1 MSDGSAPGRPRGRLR
16 RRLLV
21 VSALALAASLAVGML
36 LTFELVLVNERR
48 NLDRALLRQ
57 RDHLEADVRDRL
69 AALPGSGDRVEDV
82 RAAVA
87 DFLALESPTNP
98 YVTVVVVDGER
109 ATSATRS
116 PTLALV
122 AEAGAL
128 DDGPTDRLTTVH
140 TVAGDLRSARATL
153 LDGDTALGTVVVAGE
168 LGPARG
174 EAFAALRRLGIAGLV
189 GLVVGLLLVW
199 FATRRI
205 LGPLTELTAT
215 AASTDTSRLGARVS
229 VAGDDEV
236 ALLGAEFNAM
246 LARLDQAAAE
256 REQLLATIS
265 HELRT
270 PLAVARGSIELA
282 ERTAA
287 EDPAAAAAALVTARR
302 EVDRTTRLVG
312 DLLALGRSGHADFL
326 HRRPVPLATLAREL
340 ELRIDGLAL
349 DTATVAPADASVVDV
364 DADRLLQAILNAVQ
378 NAVGHNPPGTTVD
391 VTMGLAGAELV
402 IRVQDDGTGIDPE
415 LRNRALEP
423 FVRGGSGSGGSGLG
437 LAVVAAVATAH
448 GGTVRLLE
456 ADPGTI
462 VELRL
467 PRSGT

>member
-1 MSDGSAPGRPRGRLR
+1 MSGRDGPLRARGRLR

-57 RDHLEADVRDRL
+57 RDHLETDVRDRL
-69 AALPGSGDRVEDV
+69 AASPGSGDRIADV
-82 RAAVA
+82 QDAIA

-98 YVTVVVVDGER
+98 YLTVVIVDGAR
-109 ATSATRS
+109 ATSPTRS
-116 PTLALV
+116 SALELV
-122 AEAGAL
+122 ARDGGLE
-128 DDGPTDRLTTVH
+128 DGPTNRLVTVH
-140 TVAGDLRSARATL
+140 TVAGDLRAARATL
-153 LDGDTALGTVVVAGE
+153 LDRDAAIGTLIVAGE

-174 EAFAALRRLGIAGLV
+174 EAFAALRRLGIGGLV
-189 GLVVGLLLVW
+189 GLAVGLVLVW

-205 LGPLTELTAT
+205 LGPLSALTAT
-215 AASTDTSRLGARVS
+215 AASTDTSRLGSRVA
-229 VAGDDEV
+229 VEGDDEV
-236 ALLGAEFNAM
+236 ALLATEFNAM

-282 ERTAA
+282 ERTAV
-287 EDPAAAAAALVTARR
+287 DNPAAATTALVTARR

-326 HRRPVPLATLAREL
+326 HRRPIPLATLAREL
-340 ELRIDGLAL
+340 ELRIDGLGI
-349 DTATVAPADASVVDV
+349 DTATVAPADDTPVDV
-364 DADRLLQAILNAVQ
+364 DADRLLQAVLNAVQ
-378 NAVGHNPPGTTVD
+378 NAVGHNPAGTTVD
-391 VTMGLAGAELV
+391 VTMALGGAELV
-402 IRVQDDGTGIDPE
+402 ICVRDDGAGIAPA
-415 LRNRALEP
+415 LRDRILEP
-423 FVRGGSGSGGSGLG
+423 FVRGTTGSGGSGLG

-448 GGTVRLLE
+448 GGTVRLLD
-456 ADPGTI
+456 AQPGTI

-467 PRSGT
+467 PAPRT